1 MQDLINQ
8 FLEFKWLEVIF
19 SSTHM
24 QVKVSATIFAL
35 ILFPLIRRIVVT
47 PIVNKIKDSKKR
59 YLWSK
64 RTSYFIYIFQFIIF
78 GSIWFEGFESIAT
91 YLGFV
96 SAAIAFALK
105 DPIANVAGWMFI
117 TTRAPFKVGDRIEL
131 GSNAGDVI
139 DVNLFNFSIM
149 EMGNWVDADD
159 MTGRIIHIPNARVFT
174 ESLANY
180 GKGFHFIW
188 HEIPVLVT
196 FESDWKKAKKILN
209 KVIKNKS
216 NKFKIDASKM
226 IKEASKKFMIHKTS
240 LEPIVYTTVE
250 DSGVELTIRFL
261 CEPRQRREIEQD
273 IWESILDEFKDEL
286 DIDFAYPTVRRY
298 MNKEESKEAILEDS
312 KSING
317 NG

>member
-312 KSING
+312 KGING

>member
-1 MQDLINQ
+1 
-8 FLEFKWLEVIF
+8 
-19 SSTHM
+19 M
-24 QVKVSATIFAL
+24 QVKVGATIFAL
-35 ILFPLIRRIVVT
+35 ILFPLVRRFLIS
-47 PIVNKIKDSKKR
+47 PIINKIKDSKKR
-59 YLWSK
+59 YTWTK
-64 RTSYFIYIFQFIIF
+64 RASYFIYILLFIVI

-105 DPIANVAGWMFI
+105 DPIANFAGWMFI
-117 TTRAPFKVGDRIEL
+117 NTRAPFKVGDRIEI

-139 DVNLFNFSIM
+139 DINLFNFSIM

-159 MTGRIIHIPNARVFT
+159 MTGRIIHIPNARTFT

-209 KVIKNKS
+209 KIIIHKS
-216 NKFKIDASKM
+216 DKFKIDASKM

-240 LEPIVYTTVE
+240 LEPSVYTTVE
-250 DSGVELTIRFL
+250 NSGVALTVRFL

-273 IWESILDEFKDEL
+273 IWESVLLEFKNEL
-286 DIDFAYPTVRRY
+286 TIDFAYPTVRRY

-312 KSING
+312 KDTNG
-317 NG
+317 SS

>member
-1 MQDLINQ
+1 MQEVINQ
-8 FLEFKWLEVIF
+8 FLEFRWLGTIF

-24 QVKVSATIFAL
+24 QVKVGATIFAL
-35 ILFPLIRRIVVT
+35 ILFPLIKRFVILPV
-47 PIVNKIKDSKKR
+47 INKIRDAKKISA
-59 YLWSK
+59 LD
-64 RTSYFIYIFQFIIF
+64 TSSEKASYIIYFLLFIVI

-117 TTRAPFKVGDRIEL
+117 STRSPFKVGDRIEL
-131 GSNAGDVI
+131 GTNAGDVI
-139 DVNLFNFSIM
+139 DINVFNFSIM

-188 HEIPVLVT
+188 HEIPILVT
-196 FESDWKKAKKILN
+196 FESDWRKAKKILN
-209 KVIKNKS
+209 KIIKNKS

-250 DSGVELTIRFL
+250 ESGVQLTIRFL

-273 IWESILDEFKDEL
+273 IWQEVLDVFEKEADM
-286 DIDFAYPTVRRY
+286 DFAYPTQRR
-298 MNKEESKEAILEDS
+298 L
-312 KSING
+312 
-317 NG
+317 

>member
-312 KSING
+312 KNING